1 MLPAP
6 PSAEPA
12 LERTWESAVYGEQ
25 IRLLYENTTLSVGV
39 TVAVSSVLCFLQ
51 WAVIPH
57 RAVLAWLTYMS
68 LISLGRFGLW
78 QSFRTRA
85 DLRTIRVWGLLFSI
99 GAGLS
104 AAGWGA
110 AGLLLYP
117 KDHLTNQVFLAFVL
131 GGMMVGAASVLAARV
146 VDFALF
152 ISLSGMPTAL
162 HLLSEGDD
170 VHIAMGSLSALYTL
184 ATLITAWRVHETIIS
199 SLRLRFQNQ
208 DLLASLRLSKHQTEV
223 LNHNLLAEGAE
234 RKRAAEAVEKSE
246 RRLELALFGADL
258 GLWDWDVETGEIF
271 WDERWAAMLGYQLE
285 ELKRALSTWEH
296 LVYPDDRLPRKFAI
310 QDHFDGS
317 RPFYENEHRMR
328 TKGGEWKWILSR
340 GKVVTRDVEGR
351 PLRMTGT
358 NRDVTEDHRIQDAL
372 RQSHEVLESRVQER
386 TAKLHEAVAQLREE
400 IAERQRIEQEQKR
413 MEAHLQNAQKLEA
426 IGILAKGIAHDFN
439 NILTSIIGFN
449 DWPKM
454 SCRRMRRPRTLWIK

>member
-1 MLPAP
+1 MFPAP

-12 LERTWESAVYGEQ
+12 IERTWESAVYGEQ

-117 KDHLTNQVFLAFVL
+117 KDHLTNQIFLAFVL

-170 VHIAMGSLSALYTL
+170 VHIAMGSLGALYTL

-258 GLWDWDVETGEIF
+258 GLWDWDVDTGEIF
-271 WDERWAAMLGYQLE
+271 WDERWAAMLGYNW
-285 ELKRALSTWEH
+285 RSSSPRFPPGSTW
-296 LVYPDDRLPRKFAI
+296 FI
-310 QDHFDGS
+310 
-317 RPFYENEHRMR
+317 
-328 TKGGEWKWILSR
+328 
-340 GKVVTRDVEGR
+340 
-351 PLRMTGT
+351 RMTVSQGNLLYRIT
-358 NRDVTEDHRIQDAL
+358 STEAGRFTRA
-372 RQSHEVLESRVQER
+372 S
-386 TAKLHEAVAQLREE
+386 T
-400 IAERQRIEQEQKR
+400 
-413 MEAHLQNAQKLEA
+413 
-426 IGILAKGIAHDFN
+426 G
-439 NILTSIIGFN
+439 
-449 DWPKM
+449 
-454 SCRRMRRPRTLWIK
+454 